1 MAKDTIVGAIDC
13 VHHKCIKSRL
23 LGFEFGKELFVY
35 PRLRL
40 EQDIIYEAHCYMV
53 LDDEVQSETETE
65 VNKRLDRF
73 LEISEIG
80 KNIEYSYQLFDKV
93 VCFNLVVS
101 EGSRGKEEESL
112 IYALC
117 NICALDQASIKLVH
131 VYKDRLS
138 GSYREVVYF
147 EEQLAY
153 LDYDRLVGRLQKIGE
168 GTYEI
173 IRPENRNDFETDHSK
188 ELDQLGTPTKT
199 IPLIKKRLKN
209 KTGLSDHELN
219 VLALIQWQ
227 KKRTF
232 RGAPKAVRPAKARI
246 SKYSFSVPDD
256 MLVNISR
263 HNYELLREM
272 LSNSAIR
279 EILSDPILKD
289 YGGMEQLEKLSLKFK
304 DSLDALGEK

>member
-1 MAKDTIVGAIDC
+1 MAKDTIVGAIEC
-13 VHHKCIKSRL
+13 VHHKCVKSRL
-23 LGFEFGKELFVY
+23 LDFEFGKELFVY

-73 LEISEIG
+73 LKISEIG
-80 KNIEYSYQLFDKV
+80 ENIEYSYQLFDKV
-93 VCFNLVVS
+93 VCFNLVVPR
-101 EGSRGKEEESL
+101 GSRGKEEESL

-117 NICALDQASIKLVH
+117 NICALDETSIKLVH
-131 VYKDRLS
+131 VYRDRHS
-138 GSYREVVYF
+138 GSCREVIYF

-173 IRPENRNDFETDHSK
+173 IKPENRNDLEIDYGK
-188 ELDQLGTPTKT
+188 ELDQIDTLTKT
-199 IPLIKKRLKN
+199 IPLVKERLKN
-209 KTGLSDHELN
+209 KTGLSDDELSAL
-219 VLALIQWQ
+219 VLSQWR

-232 RGAPKAVRPAKARI
+232 RGAPKAVRPRKARI
-246 SKYSFSVPDD
+246 SKYSFSVPHD

-263 HNYELLREM
+263 HNYELLHEM
-272 LSNSAIR
+272 LSDSAIR
-279 EILSDPILKD
+279 EILSDPVLKD
-289 YGGMEQLEKLSLKFK
+289 YGGMEQLEKLSLEFK